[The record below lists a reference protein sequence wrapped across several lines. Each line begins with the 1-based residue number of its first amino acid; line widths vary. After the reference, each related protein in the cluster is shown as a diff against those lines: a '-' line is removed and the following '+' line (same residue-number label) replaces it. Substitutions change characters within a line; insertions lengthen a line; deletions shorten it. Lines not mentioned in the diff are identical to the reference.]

1 VVCVSGETNRVRL
14 NLRIDEDVKRNFN
27 NEIKAKFGKCRP
39 YAGIELEREFRY
51 FLNQGELADLQDVV
65 DDLTDT
71 LGGSESKEKTR
82 EVDRG
87 ETVVASHRIAE
98 NVRTALISASQD
110 DYRSAGELA
119 EAIMYGYIT
128 DGSVIERVT
137 QKLQRISEEPQPD
150 VDDSMGAKERRT
162 KTIAH
167 ELSQSGAVGFSLTE
181 FDNAIK
187 AAQGIG
193 VSDYTRKQY
202 LPRVLDELDFT
213 WHPNNPE
220 LYVDSE
226 SLELTNPRDPT
237 KKPLMLM
244 DREDKRLAIK
254 VAAYRSDGGDSI
266 KATFSI
272 TDVVDLFKGQ
282 IRKSTVRRLMR
293 EVAESSPG
301 YKYNQD
307 REKLGINIKNVRRHN
322 RENEDLMRIEHDELF
337 IMGDDD

>member
-1 VVCVSGETNRVRL
+1 MSGETNRVRL

-27 NEIKAKFGKCRP
+27 NAIKAKFGKCRP
-39 YAGIELEREFRY
+39 YAGIELERELRY
-51 FLNQGELADLQDVV
+51 FLNQGELADLQDAV
-65 DDLTDT
+65 DDLTDS

-82 EVDRG
+82 EVNRG

-137 QKLQRISEEPQPD
+137 QKLQRISEESQPD
-150 VDDSMGAKERRT
+150 VDNSMGAKERRT
-162 KTIAH
+162 NTIVNALGRPK
-167 ELSQSGAVGFSLTE
+167 EGGFTL
-181 FDNAIK
+181 DDLDQAIE
-187 AAQGIG
+187 AAKGISA
-193 VSDYTRKQY
+193 SDYTREQY

-220 LYVDSE
+220 LYVASE
-226 SLELTNPRDPT
+226 GLELPDPRDPT

-244 DREDKRLAIK
+244 DRDDKRLAIK
-254 VAAYRSDGGDSI
+254 VAAYRSRDGSRI
-266 KATFSI
+266 KAVFSI
-272 TDVVDLFKGQ
+272 ADVVDLFKGQ
-282 IRKSTVRRLMR
+282 IRKSTVRQLMR
-293 EVAESSPG
+293 EVAKSSPG
-301 YKYNQD
+301 YVYNRD
-307 REKLGINIKNVRRHN
+307 KEKLAVDVKRVRRHDVDN
-322 RENEDLMRIEHDELF
+322 RDLMLIEHDELF